1 MINFRINHVSWTDL
15 STDDVSIA
23 ATVLMIGLEQNAFL
37 LAESVANQ
45 KIIIKPTNNICK
57 YFIVISFYHLSTC
70 EVVNSKHCKK
80 DKHFKRSLQILK
92 KNVTCYIQK
101 SEIVL

>member
-1 MINFRINHVSWTDL
+1 M

-23 ATVLMIGLEQNAFL
+23 ATGLMIGLEHNAFL

-57 YFIVISFYHLSTC
+57 YFML
-70 EVVNSKHCKK
+70 
-80 DKHFKRSLQILK
+80 
-92 KNVTCYIQK
+92 
-101 SEIVL
+101 